1 MHFEVNMLNEI
12 IESILDAERE
22 AEKIIQD
29 ALEEAKTMN
38 ANAVVE
44 ADKIKNDTI
53 QKVKDE
59 RRLVISTAEKEA
71 EESYDEI
78 IALGKKQAEKILRD
92 TKTAGVA
99 QCIKEKV
106 LKKYGNC

>member
-1 MHFEVNMLNEI
+1 MLNEI

-29 ALEEAKTMN
+29 ALEEAKAMN

-44 ADKIKNDTI
+44 AEKIKNDTVR
-53 QKVKDE
+53 KVRDE
-59 RRLVISTAEKEA
+59 RRMVISTAEKEA

-78 IALGKKQAEKILRD
+78 MALGKKHAEKILRE
-92 TKTAGVA
+92 TKTVDVA
-99 QCIKEKV
+99 QNIKEKV
-106 LKKYGNC
+106 LKKYGDC